1 MSSVHYSQSRESMP
15 GGRWRKLEV
24 GKEVKESLYT
34 FGLVDFRDG
43 DFQFLERSHIHELVQ
58 EEEDHQTR

>member
-1 MSSVHYSQSRESMP
+1 MP

-24 GKEVKESLYT
+24 GKKVKESLYT
-34 FGLVDFRDG
+34 FDLVDFRDG